1 MGSPMPGL
9 PFPPKP
15 YSSSQIGDCVMFMHS
30 IRLTVDPIT
39 IREPKTIASY
49 NVMGTVDNPA
59 VSIPGD
65 PPQWTPPTT
74 PPKLSEDNSQYYRDI
89 NAAYSPFHPMLAT
102 AKAVLTTRTSTNLD
116 LVACASTLRNLFEF
130 IKGAPKTFRI
140 AVEAVGKTVSFVR
153 REASPRS
160 LIPNVRGYGHTMPE
174 AYTTLP
180 ASFAGSISNQRVIGY
195 RLGALSCALSEM
207 IPATT
212 SVASATA
219 SGSSAQNSSRDDDG
233 DDRQLEDILSSAN
246 LPKDVRTGGDDV
258 GSDLTVKRAGI
269 SIPQRATFEL
279 KTRSFRRREEDFFIE
294 FAARLWLTQ
303 TPNFM
308 VADRVGG
315 WEGENQDVLRRFG
328 GLLQWIVERARAEE
342 DGMMELWRH
351 EAGDLA
357 VRKVGGN
364 IVGALP
370 GEVEDEWIERQDD
383 EEDEE
388 QEN

>member
-102 AKAVLTTRTSTNLD
+102 AKAVLTTPTSTNLD
-116 LVACASTLRNLFEF
+116 LVACASTLRSLFEF

-195 RLGALSCALSEM
+195 RLGALNCA
-207 IPATT
+207 
-212 SVASATA
+212 
-219 SGSSAQNSSRDDDG
+219 
-233 DDRQLEDILSSAN
+233 LEDILSSAN
-246 LPKDVRTGGDDV
+246 LAKDVRTGGDDV

-279 KTRSFRRREEDFFIE
+279 KTRSFRRREEDFFTE

-308 VADRVGG
+308 VAFHKYGVFDDIRRNDVRDRVRG

-328 GLLQWIVERARAEE
+328 RLLQWVVEQARVEE

-351 EAGDLA
+351 EAGNLT

-383 EEDEE
+383 KEDEG